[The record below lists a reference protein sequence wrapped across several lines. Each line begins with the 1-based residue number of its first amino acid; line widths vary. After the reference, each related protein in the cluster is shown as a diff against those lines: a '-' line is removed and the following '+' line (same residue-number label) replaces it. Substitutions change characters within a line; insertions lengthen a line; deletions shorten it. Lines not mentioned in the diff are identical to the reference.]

1 MKKENKTKQYK
12 EFKRKAEKWAIKKK
26 PKFEKITLEEIL
38 KDKK

>member
-1 MKKENKTKQYK
+1 MRLKNTKQYK
-12 EFKRKAEKWAIKKK
+12 EFKRKAEKWAAKQK